1 MAGRALA
8 STLKNLLA
16 GLFQRGQ
23 GAGLVDPGIVRDER
37 RLIGLNG
44 KPEKEGEVMLRL
56 REAVRQ
62 FGTGSSTQ
70 AEKRFASA
78 PGMYIAAPAR
88 ARSG

>member
-1 MAGRALA
+1 MAGGALA
-8 STLKNLLA
+8 STLKNPLA

-56 REAVRQ
+56 REVRPPVRNC
-62 FGTGSSTQ
+62 SSTQ
-70 AEKRFASA
+70 A
-78 PGMYIAAPAR
+78 
-88 ARSG
+88 